1 MGELEPLIATAIALF
16 VGLMMTRLFKWWH
29 WHFPDVTA
37 YLIAGLIIGPYGIGR
52 FGLPGIGF
60 ATFRQVE
67 SMNLLN
73 NAALGFIAFAIGSE
87 FKWSDLQKIGRQA
100 ATIGVIQSV
109 AATLTVDLAL
119 LLLHGLLGPALPV
132 PVCITLGAIAAAT
145 APAATLMVVRQYKA
159 NGPITRLLLPI
170 VALDDAVGLVVFAVS
185 FGMAQALQGSTFN
198 GITIGLNPFL
208 EIAASVAF
216 GGLMGWLLTKIEK
229 CFYSN
234 TNRLAITISFVFLT
248 ISLSSLDFKRGDLL
262 LSFSPLLVCMMMGT
276 VFCNTC
282 KYASDIFARADRW
295 TAPLYT
301 VFFVLSGAALEI
313 GVFQRPVIVLIGAVY
328 VLSRAAG
335 KYLGSTATAAALRCG
350 GTIRRYLG
358 ITLFP
363 QAGVALGMILTAS
376 RLGHFEGDLIKNVVL
391 FGVLIYEI
399 VGPSLTKW
407 ALTRAGEIL
416 PPAASGQNRE
426 RFRPKP

>member
-87 FKWSDLQKIGRQA
+87 FKWTELKKIGRPA
-100 ATIGVIQSV
+100 ATIGVVQSIV
-109 AATLTVDLAL
+109 AALLVDAVLLAL
-119 LLLHGLLGPALPV
+119 HRVLGAAVLPV
-132 PVCITLGAIAAAT
+132 SVCITLGAIAAAT
-145 APAATLMVVRQYKA
+145 APATTLMVVRQYKA
-159 NGPITRLLLPI
+159 RGPITRLLLPI
-170 VALDDAVGLVVFAVS
+170 VALDDAVGLVIFAIS
-185 FGMAQALQGSTFN
+185 FGIAQALQGSTFN
-198 GITIGLNPFL
+198 WITIVLNPCL
-208 EIAASVAF
+208 EIIASVVF
-216 GGLMGWLLTKIEK
+216 GSVMGWVLTKIEK
-229 CFYSN
+229 TFYSN
-234 TNRLAITISFVFLT
+234 TNRLAITISFIFLT
-248 ISLSSLDFKRGDLL
+248 ISLSALDFRRGNLL
-262 LSFSPLLVCMMMGT
+262 LSFSPLLVCMTMGT
-276 VFCNTC
+276 VFCNAC
-282 KYASDIFARADRW
+282 EHAPDIFARADRW

-313 GVFQRPVIVLIGAVY
+313 GVFQRPVVVLIGAVY

-335 KYLGSTATAAALRCG
+335 KYLGSIATTTALHCNVP
-350 GTIRRYLG
+350 IRRYLG

-376 RLGHFEGDLIKNVVL
+376 RLGPVEGDLIKNVIL

-399 VGPSLTKW
+399 AGPSLTKW
-407 ALTRAGEIL
+407 ALVKAGEIL
-416 PPAASGQNRE
+416 PPASQEGL
-426 RFRPKP
+426 RPNP